1 MPWEALHELPQ
12 NARKRGTKRCAMGV
26 PTSLRVGAMATH
38 TQVQG
43 GPAVERQ
50 DEGDEAL
57 HVLASAIDIMNV
69 PLATN
74 WSGQTKG
81 RWCGGSVP
89 MVVNGHVQI
98 ATYRVVSRSSAP
110 ASAPD
115 DAAAVPAAA
124 SMRSEPCGIRLP
136 PDLATA
142 AAESRDGA
150 IRKSAAAAAALA
162 DKLTAEAS
170 RPAAA
175 STKNAAEW
183 NALLP
188 NVKMEAISA
197 SEELPRPCATCRSAK
212 VLCDREQ
219 PCSRCRRLGHM
230 CQPPAFVKRGRP
242 SHLSRL
248 LQLRNHGAPAPE
260 DLSPISPAQ
269 ETAGAA
275 CTTASAVVATA
286 LPLPAPAAVEMVR
299 GAALPQHGEMVRGA
313 ALPQHGD
320 MVRGAALLQHGEM
333 VRGAALPQ
341 HGEMAAGTAAVS
353 TAAAAIAVAAE
364 GTSAA
369 TNAATAEHDERS
381 PALLAAPSPAWS
393 EDEHTRFLHAP
404 ENFGRGWS
412 APHAPARAL
421 TRPPVHVASH
431 ATNCC
436 LQMQRHLTPVLV
448 AAPALPLPSHPTT
461 PAPGTTWQWHVAK
474 AVDQPA
480 RQPQDLPAH
489 SPAQVLLEAR
499 ALSQSPP
506 APGQALHVMVPSWP
520 QAYHPSAVATTSAGS
535 TLGGPVAFG
544 VATGAPCRATSMM
557 RAEHSVDS
565 HLHDSHVH
573 MGSAHVISRE
583 LGVISRVHPYSSST
597 ADVQMLNGPPIE
609 LHDATL
615 QMGRSLDALRS
626 QLLQL
631 GVQPCA

>member
-12 NARKRGTKRCAMGV
+12 DARKRGTKRCAMGV

-299 GAALPQHGEMVRGA
+299 GAALPQHGEM
-313 ALPQHGD
+313 
-320 MVRGAALLQHGEM
+320 
-333 VRGAALPQ
+333 
-341 HGEMAAGTAAVS
+341 AAGTAAVS

-421 TRPPVHVASH
+421 TRPPVQVASH
-431 ATNCC
+431 ATNYC

-461 PAPGTTWQWHVAK
+461 LAPGTTWQWHVAK

-499 ALSQSPP
+499 APSQSPP

-597 ADVQMLNGPPIE
+597 ADVQMPNGPPIE

>member
-12 NARKRGTKRCAMGV
+12 DARKRGTKRCAMGV

-260 DLSPISPAQ
+260 DLSQISPAQ

-313 ALPQHGD
+313 AL
-320 MVRGAALLQHGEM
+320 L
-333 VRGAALPQ
+333 Q

-421 TRPPVHVASH
+421 TRPPVQVASH
-431 ATNCC
+431 ATNYC

-461 PAPGTTWQWHVAK
+461 LAPGTTWQWHVAK
-474 AVDQPA
+474 AVDQLA

-499 ALSQSPP
+499 APSQSPP

-597 ADVQMLNGPPIE
+597 ADVQMPNGPPIE

>member
-12 NARKRGTKRCAMGV
+12 DARKRGTKRCAMGV

-260 DLSPISPAQ
+260 DLSQISPAQ

-313 ALPQHGD
+313 AL
-320 MVRGAALLQHGEM
+320 L
-333 VRGAALPQ
+333 Q

-421 TRPPVHVASH
+421 TRPPVQVASH
-431 ATNCC
+431 ATNYC

-461 PAPGTTWQWHVAK
+461 LAPGTTWQWHVAK

-499 ALSQSPP
+499 APSQSPP

-597 ADVQMLNGPPIE
+597 ADVQMPNGPPIE